1 MTPTE
6 QDNELREKSSLDEI
20 LKANMFL
27 RASSLSPV
35 NFKEL
40 VIEDTK
46 REIKLHL
53 LELIEDTS
61 RELSKPPRTNGVT
74 RGLVELKRK
83 VISL

>member
-20 LKANMFL
+20 LANMFL

-53 LELIEDTS
+53 LELIEDTA